1 MINNQKGFTYP
12 LTLSLLIVFLFFF
25 SIRGGQLLNERRLFQ
40 VTQVL
45 QQQEYYMLTSERK
58 VRKIFQSGGSSAVAD
73 GTFTYQH
80 GKMNY
85 HADAPSG
92 TTQKVTFTLQMNS
105 GEVTLSYAFYDINT
119 RALVKWIE
127 KN

>member
-1 MINNQKGFTYP
+1 MITNQKGFTYP

-25 SIRGGQLLNERRLFQ
+25 SIRGGQLLNERRLFH

-58 VRKIFQSGGSSAVAD
+58 TRQLFQSGGTSALTD
-73 GTFTYQH
+73 GTFTYQY
-80 GKMNY
+80 GTMNY
-85 HADAPSG
+85 HTDPPSG

-119 RALVKWIE
+119 KALVKWIE